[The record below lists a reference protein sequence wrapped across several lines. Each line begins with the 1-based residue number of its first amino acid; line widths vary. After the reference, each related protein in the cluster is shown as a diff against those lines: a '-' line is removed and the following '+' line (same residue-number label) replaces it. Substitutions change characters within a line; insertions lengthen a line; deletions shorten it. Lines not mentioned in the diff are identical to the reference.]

1 MVCKDIV
8 CKDIVCKD
16 IVCKDMVCKDI
27 VCKDMVCGSYSPSS
41 SIIAPKDGLMQE
53 SFICFLI

>member
-1 MVCKDIV
+1 M
-8 CKDIVCKD
+8 
-16 IVCKDMVCKDI
+16 VCKDMVCKDI

-53 SFICFLI
+53 SFICFLIYQH